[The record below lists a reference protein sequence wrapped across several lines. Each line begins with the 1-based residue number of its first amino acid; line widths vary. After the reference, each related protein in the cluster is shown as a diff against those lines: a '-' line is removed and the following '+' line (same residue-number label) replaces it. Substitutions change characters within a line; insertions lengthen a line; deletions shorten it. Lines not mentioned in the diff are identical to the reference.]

1 MDEGRR
7 PLAVDRR
14 GRPIEIG
21 TFRWSSAET
30 PWAGFPMESH
40 ILSPNGRLA
49 EFGIKHALVGLC
61 ADGLGEMKIATGHG
75 SNRVTSSPGRFTLL
89 SEGYEQRPITWTGTR
104 EIVFVALGAREV
116 GRYMQ
121 HERDLAYRSLT
132 PQYAIPDGQVANLIL
147 NMRAEVR
154 DGCPGGHLY
163 AESLS
168 IALATY
174 LLGRYSGRPMRSDGH
189 RPGLSSTQF
198 RRVND
203 YIEANLARDIGVVE
217 LAELIG
223 LSAHYFSSLFKTAFG
238 ASPHRYVLRR
248 RIEEAQQL
256 LVCSGMPIAQLALHL
271 GFSDQSHFSETFRK
285 VTGTTP
291 KRYRDAY

>member
-1 MDEGRR
+1 MDEGHM
-7 PLAVDRR
+7 PLAVDGR

-21 TFRWSSAET
+21 TFRWSSAGS

-40 ILSPNGRLA
+40 TLGPHGKLA

-61 ADGLGEMKIATGHG
+61 ANGIGEMKVATGHG
-75 SNRVTSSPGRFTLL
+75 TSRVTSSPGRFTLL
-89 SEGYEQRPITWTGTR
+89 SEGYEQKPITWSGTR
-104 EIVFVALGAREV
+104 EILFVALGAREV
-116 GRYMQ
+116 GRYMR
-121 HERDLAYRSLT
+121 HERDLAYRSLA

-154 DGCPGGHLY
+154 AGCPGGQLY

-174 LLGRYSGRPMRSDGH
+174 LLGRYSGRPLPNNERRQS
-189 RPGLSSTQF
+189 LSSAQV

-203 YIEANLARDIGVVE
+203 YIEANLASDIGVVE
-217 LAELIG
+217 LADLVG

-248 RIEEAQQL
+248 RIEEAQRL
-256 LVCSGMPIAQLALHL
+256 LEAGTMPIAQLALHL

-285 VTGTTP
+285 ATGTTP
-291 KRYRDAY
+291 KRYRNAY